1 MDGHNTPP
9 VAGKLRLV
17 LVTETWPPEING
29 VAMTLSRLIKGLA
42 QRHWQVTLVRP
53 RQRGEGR
60 LAADVAIDHML
71 VPGFPIP
78 GYSALRIGAPMFEK
92 LRHAWKYDRPH
103 VVHIATEGPLG
114 WAALK
119 AARSLGIPVSSSFH
133 TNFHRYCRHYRMGW
147 LVGLVSRHLRQFHN
161 QCALTMVPNTALGR
175 LLEADRYRNV
185 VILGRGV
192 DTALFSPMRRDETLR
207 EDWGLAPADIGV
219 LYVGRIAAEKNLE
232 LVVRTFDAIRQ
243 VMPTARMIWVG
254 DGPESKRLRKRHP
267 DHVFCGSQVDEA
279 LAAHYASADLFL
291 FPSMTETFGN
301 VVPEAMASGLAVVA
315 YDDAAASLL
324 IEHGS
329 NGELVALGDAAGFM
343 DTAVRIARERDY
355 LQRLRAEAPRI
366 SQAHSWGRVCD
377 EFDRYLRLAMAGN
390 STLHPAPASG
400 AAGLDADGTDLT
412 DVRLSREHLEDTVL
426 LEGAHTAGDGRR

>member
-1 MDGHNTPP
+1 MRRPKNPAMDGHDALPGSGTLN
-9 VAGKLRLV
+9 LV

-29 VAMTLSRLIKGLA
+29 VAMTLSRLVKGLA

-53 RQRGEGR
+53 RQRGEGKQV
-60 LAADVAIDHML
+60 ADQSIAHML

-78 GYSALRIGAPMFEK
+78 GYSSLRIGAPMYEK
-92 LRHAWKYDRPH
+92 LRHAWKYERPH

-147 LVGLVSRHLRQFHN
+147 LGGLVSRHLRQFHN
-161 QCALTMVPNTALGR
+161 QCALTMVPNAVLAGV
-175 LLEADRYRNV
+175 LEEDRYRNI

-192 DTALFSPMRRDETLR
+192 DTQLFSPGRRSETLR
-207 EDWGLAPADIGV
+207 LGWGLGEHGLAV
-219 LYVGRIAAEKNLE
+219 LYVGRMAAEKNLQ
-232 LVVRTFDAIRQ
+232 LVVKAFDRIRQ
-243 VMPTARMIWVG
+243 RVPGACMVWVG
-254 DGPESKRLRKRHP
+254 DGPELKRLRRQHP

-315 YDDAAASLL
+315 YDYAAASLL
-324 IEHGS
+324 VRHRQ
-329 NGELVALGDAAGFM
+329 NGELVEFGDNARFIESAERVAAN
-343 DTAVRIARERDY
+343 RIY
-355 LQRLRAEAPRI
+355 LDLLRTEASRI
-366 SQAHSWGRVCD
+366 SDDHSWERICN
-377 EFDRYLRLAMAGN
+377 EFDRYLRLAI
-390 STLHPAPASG
+390 SRDKLIRVQP
-400 AAGLDADGTDLT
+400 GLDQYA
-412 DVRLSREHLEDTVL
+412 
-426 LEGAHTAGDGRR
+426 

>member
-1 MDGHNTPP
+1 MDGHDALPGSAHLN
-9 VAGKLRLV
+9 LV

-29 VAMTLSRLIKGLA
+29 VAMTLSRLVKGLA

-53 RQRGEGR
+53 RQRGEGK
-60 LAADVAIDHML
+60 LATDRKIHHML

-78 GYSALRIGAPMFEK
+78 GYSSLRVGAPMYEK
-92 LRHAWKYDRPH
+92 LRHAWKYHRPH

-133 TNFHRYCRHYRMGW
+133 TNFHQYCRHYRMGW
-147 LVGLVSRHLRQFHN
+147 LGGMVSRHLRQFHN
-161 QCALTMVPNTALGR
+161 QCALTMVPNAALAHV
-175 LLEADRYRNV
+175 LEEDRYRNV

-192 DTALFSPMRRDETLR
+192 DTTLFSPSRCDPLLR
-207 EDWGLAPADIGV
+207 HAWGLGADGLAV
-219 LYVGRIAAEKNLE
+219 LYVGRMAAEKNLQ
-232 LVVRTFDAIRQ
+232 LVVQAFERIRQ
-243 VMPTARMIWVG
+243 QVPAARMVWVG
-254 DGPESKRLRKRHP
+254 DGPELKRLRKRHP

-324 IEHGS
+324 IQHHQ
-329 NGELVALGDAAGFM
+329 NGELVGLGDATRFIEA
-343 DTAVRIARERDY
+343 AARVARDRSY
-355 LQRLRAEAPRI
+355 LMRLKAEAPRI
-366 SQAHSWGRVCD
+366 SKDHSWEQVCN
-377 EFDRYLRLAMAGN
+377 EFDRYLRMAMQR
-390 STLHPAPASG
+390 TQVDRPD
-400 AAGLDADGTDLT
+400 AAMEQA
-412 DVRLSREHLEDTVL
+412 
-426 LEGAHTAGDGRR
+426 A

>member
-1 MDGHNTPP
+1 MRRRENPAMDGHDALPGSAHLN
-9 VAGKLRLV
+9 LV

-29 VAMTLSRLIKGLA
+29 VAMTLSRLVKGLA

-53 RQRGEGR
+53 RQRGEGK
-60 LAADVAIDHML
+60 LATDRKIHHML

-78 GYSALRIGAPMFEK
+78 GYSSLRVGAPMYEK
-92 LRHAWKYDRPH
+92 LRHAWKYHRPH

-133 TNFHRYCRHYRMGW
+133 TNFHQYCRHYRMGW
-147 LVGLVSRHLRQFHN
+147 LGGMVSRHLRQFHN
-161 QCALTMVPNTALGR
+161 QCALTMVPNAALAHV
-175 LLEADRYRNV
+175 LEEDRYRNV

-192 DTALFSPMRRDETLR
+192 DTTLFSPSRCDPLLR
-207 EDWGLAPADIGV
+207 HAWGLGADGLAV
-219 LYVGRIAAEKNLE
+219 LYVGRMAAEKNLQ
-232 LVVRTFDAIRQ
+232 LVVEAFERIRQ
-243 VMPTARMIWVG
+243 QVPAARMVWVG
-254 DGPESKRLRKRHP
+254 DGPELKRLRKRHP

-324 IEHGS
+324 IQHRQ
-329 NGELVALGDAAGFM
+329 NGELVELGDATRFIEA
-343 DTAVRIARERDY
+343 AARVARDRSY
-355 LQRLRAEAPRI
+355 LMRLKAEAPRI
-366 SQAHSWGRVCD
+366 SKDHSWEQVCN
-377 EFDRYLRLAMAGN
+377 EFDRYLRMAMQR
-390 STLHPAPASG
+390 TQVDRPD
-400 AAGLDADGTDLT
+400 AAMEQA
-412 DVRLSREHLEDTVL
+412 
-426 LEGAHTAGDGRR
+426 A

>member
-1 MDGHNTPP
+1 MRRRENPAMDGHDALPGSAHLN
-9 VAGKLRLV
+9 LV

-29 VAMTLSRLIKGLA
+29 VAMTLSRLVKGLA

-53 RQRGEGR
+53 RQRGEGK
-60 LAADVAIDHML
+60 LATDRKIHHML

-78 GYSALRIGAPMFEK
+78 GYSSLRVGAPMYEK
-92 LRHAWKYDRPH
+92 LRHAWKYHRPH

-133 TNFHRYCRHYRMGW
+133 TNFHQYCRHYRMGW
-147 LVGLVSRHLRQFHN
+147 LGGMVSRHLRQFHN
-161 QCALTMVPNTALGR
+161 QCALTMVPNAALAHV
-175 LLEADRYRNV
+175 LEEDRYRNV

-192 DTALFSPMRRDETLR
+192 DTTLFSPSRCDPLLR
-207 EDWGLAPADIGV
+207 HAWGLGADGLAV
-219 LYVGRIAAEKNLE
+219 LYVGRMAAEKNLQ
-232 LVVRTFDAIRQ
+232 LVVEAFERIRQ
-243 VMPTARMIWVG
+243 QVPAARMVWVG
-254 DGPESKRLRKRHP
+254 DGPELKRLRKRHP

-324 IEHGS
+324 IQHHQ
-329 NGELVALGDAAGFM
+329 NGELVELGDATRFIEA
-343 DTAVRIARERDY
+343 AARVARDRSY
-355 LQRLRAEAPRI
+355 LMRLKAEAPRI
-366 SQAHSWGRVCD
+366 SKDHSWEQVCN
-377 EFDRYLRLAMAGN
+377 EFDRYLRMAMQR
-390 STLHPAPASG
+390 TQVDRPD
-400 AAGLDADGTDLT
+400 AAMEQA
-412 DVRLSREHLEDTVL
+412 
-426 LEGAHTAGDGRR
+426 A